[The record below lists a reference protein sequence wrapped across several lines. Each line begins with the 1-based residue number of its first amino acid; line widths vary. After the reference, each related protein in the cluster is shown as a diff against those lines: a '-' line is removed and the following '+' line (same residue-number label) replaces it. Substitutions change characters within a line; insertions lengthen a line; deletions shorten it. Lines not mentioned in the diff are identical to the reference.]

1 MKLFSIILFSIL
13 ILNLITGCE
22 SSTDRK
28 PVTTQQLPP
37 PVDKQDIP
45 SNRTLPQL
53 EQQPGIN
60 PEVSEEIIAVIK
72 KNMEAT
78 EKKDKQAVL
87 NTIHKDSP
95 QRQSTIK
102 GLDFVFKQ
110 YNFHFQLDDVRV
122 LEVLGDSAV
131 VYFKQTTIPIGKQQ
145 GVAAN
150 TAEGFDYMKK
160 EGEDW
165 KIFSTRFLNT
175 EYK

>member
-1 MKLFSIILFSIL
+1 MKLFSFILFSIL
-13 ILNLITGCE
+13 ILNIFAGCK
-22 SSTDRK
+22 SSTDKK
-28 PVTTQQLPP
+28 PETTKQQPP
-37 PVDKQDIP
+37 PVNNQTVTP
-45 SNRTLPQL
+45 PQTQSQV
-53 EQQPGIN
+53 EQKSALN
-60 PEVSEEIIAVIK
+60 AEVSKEIIAVIK

-95 QRQSTIK
+95 QRESTIK

-131 VYFKQTTIPIGKQQ
+131 VYFKQTTIPVGKQQ
-145 GVAAN
+145 GVSAN

-160 EGEDW
+160 EGNEW
-165 KIFSTRFLNT
+165 KIYSTRFLNT

>member
-1 MKLFSIILFSIL
+1 MKLFSFILFSIL
-13 ILNLITGCE
+13 ILNILAGCE
-22 SSTDRK
+22 SSTDKK
-28 PVTTQQLPP
+28 PVTTRQPTP
-37 PVDKQDIP
+37 PVNNQTVP
-45 SNRTLPQL
+45 PQTQSQV
-53 EQQPGIN
+53 EQKSALN
-60 PEVSEEIIAVIK
+60 PEVSKEIIAVIK

-145 GVAAN
+145 GVTAN

-160 EGEDW
+160 EGKEW
-165 KIFSTRFLNT
+165 KIYSTRFLNT